1 MSVSWGS
8 PPPKSQSAQEP
19 QLLPRF
25 IFLLGRV
32 NKGFRLPSWLPNQMI
47 SLILIFGF
55 LCRSSSWWL
64 WPHIGWGRMVWPLLR
79 PQMAVL
85 DHFFCKIC
93 FWWVW
98 RRKAFF
104 WGHVG
109 YFFGPWERFV
119 KNEGGFPKRRG
130 DFMLW
135 SVFQMWYYET
145 SLQSNT
151 KTN

>member
-1 MSVSWGS
+1 MEAWGDQNKD
-8 PPPKSQSAQEP
+8 PAKQGQYWADNQSTPRNKVAAQLVDCP
-19 QLLPRF
+19 TR
-25 IFLLGRV
+25 
-32 NKGFRLPSWLPNQMI
+32 W
-47 SLILIFGF
+47 SLWYWWY
-55 LCRSSSWWL
+55 RSSSWRP
-64 WPHIGWGRMVWPLLR
+64 WPCIGWGRMYWQLLR

-85 DHFFCKIC
+85 DHFFCKIY
-93 FWWVW
+93 FLWVW

-109 YFFGPWERFV
+109 HFFGPWERFV

-135 SVFQMWYYET
+135 SVFLMWYYET